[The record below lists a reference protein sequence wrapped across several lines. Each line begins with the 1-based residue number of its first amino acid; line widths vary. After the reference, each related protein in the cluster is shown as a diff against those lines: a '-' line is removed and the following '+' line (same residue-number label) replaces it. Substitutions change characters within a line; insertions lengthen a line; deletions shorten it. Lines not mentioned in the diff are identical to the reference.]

1 MSKLKVFLT
10 ASTRPE
16 IIKLA
21 PVIRELESKKI
32 DYIFAA
38 TGQHYSY
45 ELFKE
50 FIEELGLREPDY
62 NLEIGSGTN
71 AEQTANA
78 LIGIEKLLEKEK
90 PTVVITEG
98 DTNSVLS
105 TALASAKL
113 RIPVAHVEAGL
124 RSFDNTM
131 PEEINRRLTDHC
143 SEILFAPTEKSALN
157 LINEGISPEKI
168 FVVGNTIVDAVFQNL
183 KIAEKRKLKLQ
194 EKLPKNFALLTLHRQ
209 ENVDNEK
216 RLKEILEALSGLKIK
231 ILFPVHPRTEKNI
244 KRFGLNKYFNK
255 SNFILTQPL
264 GYLDFLFLLKKAFAV
279 FTDSGG
285 VQEEAIVVKT
295 PCVTLRYNTERPET
309 IEAGGNILAAEK
321 SEIINAFKLLSS
333 EKTRRKMKA
342 AKNPFGDGKSG
353 ARIVK
358 IIKELHRKNKLK
370 VSSSDLR
377 KGIPERKIITEKG
390 EIK

>member
-1 MSKLKVFLT
+1 MSRLKVFLT

-16 IIKLA
+16 VIKLS
-21 PVIRELESKKI
+21 PVIRELERKKI
-32 DYIFAA
+32 DHIFCA

-50 FIEELGLREPDY
+50 FIEELKLREPDY

-78 LIGIEKLLEKEK
+78 LIGIEKLLEKEE
-90 PTVVITEG
+90 PSVVVTEG

-105 TALASAKL
+105 TALAGAKL

-124 RSFDNTM
+124 RSFDRTM
-131 PEEINRRLTDHC
+131 PEEINRVLADHC
-143 SEILFAPTEKSALN
+143 SEILFAPTQTSALN
-157 LINEGISPEKI
+157 LRNEGISPEKI

-183 KIAEKRKLKLQ
+183 KIAGKRKLKLQ
-194 EKLPKNFALLTLHRQ
+194 EKLPEKFALLTLHRQ
-209 ENVDNEK
+209 ENVDNKK
-216 RLKEILEALSGLKIK
+216 RLKEILEALSELKIK
-231 ILFPVHPRTEKNI
+231 ILFPVHPRTEKNL
-244 KRFGLNKYFNK
+244 KRFGLTRYFNGDK

-264 GYLDFLFLLKKAFAV
+264 GYLDFLSLLKKAFAA

-309 IEAGGNILAAEK
+309 IEAGGNMLAAEK
-321 SEIINAFKLLSS
+321 SEIISAFKLVSS

-342 AKNPFGDGKSG
+342 AKNPFGEGKSG
-353 ARIVK
+353 AKIVK
-358 IIKELHRKNKLK
+358 IIEELHRKNKLK

-377 KGIPERKIITEKG
+377 KGIPKRR
-390 EIK
+390 